1 MSTRAPRR
9 KDLLARLR
17 RFRCALGMNTFV
29 KAVVSGFA
37 FTLGA
42 TLFRKVAKKIG
53 LEEDTKTPTAS
64 AAADAPNGETS
75 SSSPSTTQTV
85 VH

>member
-1 MSTRAPRR
+1 
-9 KDLLARLR
+9 
-17 RFRCALGMNTFV
+17 MNTFV

-42 TLFRKVAKKIG
+42 TLFRKLAKKIG
-53 LEEDTKTPTAS
+53 LEEEAQTPAASAAS
-64 AAADAPNGETS
+64 AAANPPNGDSTA
-75 SSSPSTTQTV
+75 PSTTQPA